1 MKITRVLTYNI
12 SEDYVRDFFDNCWW
26 EDKTEPDEI
35 DYDFF
40 IDGLREE
47 GYDNEEIL
55 PDQGTKEKI
64 MQIWQEECDKY
75 HRELENPT
83 AIKEQIA
90 EELQHYRSEMEYYKN
105 KVAQLEKQLKD
116 A

>member
-12 SEDYVRDFFDNCWW
+12 DEDYVRDYFDECWW
-26 EDKTEPDEI
+26 EDKTEPDET

-40 IDGLREE
+40 LDGLREE

-64 MQIWQEECDKY
+64 KQIWQEECDKY
-75 HRELENPT
+75 H
-83 AIKEQIA
+83 KEQKQAKTDAVKEKI
-90 EELQHYRSEMEYYKN
+90 LDDIQYHKDMI
-105 KVAQLEKQLKD
+105 VQLEKQLKD

>member
-12 SEDYVRDFFDNCWW
+12 DEDYVRDFFDDCWW
-26 EDKTEPDEI
+26 KDKTEPDET

-40 IDGLREE
+40 IDGLRGE

-55 PDQGTKEKI
+55 PDQSTEEKI
-64 MQIWQEECDKY
+64 KQIWQEECDKY
-75 HRELENPT
+75 HKEQKQAKVD
-83 AIKEQIA
+83 AIKEKILDDIQYHKDRI
-90 EELQHYRSEMEYYKN
+90 
-105 KVAQLEKQLKD
+105 AQLEKQLKD

>member
-12 SEDYVRDFFDNCWW
+12 DEDYARDYFDEWWW

-40 IDGLREE
+40 IDGLRDN

-55 PDQGTKEKI
+55 TEQGTKEKI
-64 MQIWQEECDKY
+64 KQIWQEECDKY
-75 HRELENPT
+75 H
-83 AIKEQIA
+83 KEHKQTKTDAVKEKI
-90 EELQHYRSEMEYYKN
+90 LDDIQYHKDMI
-105 KVAQLEKQLKD
+105 AQLEKQLKD